1 MADPP
6 GNDDA
11 RNPGIDQPLSERRRM
26 RLIATSL
33 LILMA
38 VVFALASVFS
48 KTWSWLSY
56 VRAFSEAA
64 VVGACADWFAVV
76 ALFRRPLGLPIPHT
90 AIIPRQKQ
98 RIGDAFGRFVA
109 RNFLAADAVAPR
121 LEHVDAAGWLV
132 SWLRDPAN
140 TGLVVDRLQDLA
152 PPLLDIMS
160 EDQLRNFGRNAILKG
175 IDSIALAPLSARGL
189 SVLLAQGHFNT
200 MFDWAAEAVLAFLAS
215 HRDDIRGRVV
225 KNSVRWLPGRIDAR
239 LSDAILDELSATI
252 AAARDSAGHPW
263 RAECRAIFDRW
274 VVKLANDPLV
284 FENFE
289 RFKTRLLD
297 RPVVQDYLDWL
308 GAEMEAKIRA
318 ALETRD
324 GVVASGLNQAMRAAE
339 HWLQEDAE
347 IRAQI
352 NAWARRFALNAISLS
367 RDEIG
372 AFVAGVI
379 ARWDTETLVHRLEL
393 QVGRDLQFIRVNGT
407 IVGGLVGLTIYIVT
421 RLIG

>member
-1 MADPP
+1 MADPT
-6 GNDDA
+6 GKDAA
-11 RNPGIDQPLSERRRM
+11 RNPELDQPLSELKRM
-26 RLIATSL
+26 RLFATSL

-38 VVFALASVFS
+38 LVFALASLFS
-48 KTWSWLSY
+48 KTWPWLSY

-109 RNFLAADAVAPR
+109 RNFLAPDAVAPR

-140 TGLVVDRLQDLA
+140 AGLVVDRLQDLA
-152 PPLLDIMS
+152 PPLLNIMS
-160 EDQLRNFGRNAILKG
+160 EDQVRNFGRNTILKG

-200 MFDWAAEAVLAFLAS
+200 LFNWAADATLAFLSS
-215 HRDDIRGRVV
+215 HRDDIRKRVV

-239 LSDAILDELSATI
+239 LSDAILDELSETI
-252 AAARDSAGHPW
+252 AAARASANHPW
-263 RAECRAIFDRW
+263 RAECRGIFDRW
-274 VVKLANDPLV
+274 VIKLANDPVV

-308 GAEMEAKIRA
+308 GTEMEAKIRA
-318 ALETRD
+318 ELETRD
-324 GVVASGLNQAMRAAE
+324 GVVASGLSQAMRAAE
-339 HWLQEDAE
+339 HWLEEDAE

-352 NAWARRFALNAISLS
+352 NIWARRFALNAISLS

-372 AFVAGVI
+372 SFVAGVI
-379 ARWDTETLVHRLEL
+379 ARWDTETLVYRLEL

-407 IVGGLVGLTIYIVT
+407 VVGGLVGLTIYTVT